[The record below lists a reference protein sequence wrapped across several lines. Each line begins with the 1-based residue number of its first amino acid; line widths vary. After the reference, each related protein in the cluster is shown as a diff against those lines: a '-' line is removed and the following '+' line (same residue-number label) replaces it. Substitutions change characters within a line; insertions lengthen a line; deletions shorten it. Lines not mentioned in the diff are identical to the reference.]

1 MSILVKNNIHWV
13 GQRDWEVRDFHGT
26 EYKTLRGSSY
36 NSYLIREGKNV
47 LIDTV
52 DHKFSREF
60 VQNLRSEIDL
70 DAIDY
75 IVINHAEE
83 DHAGALTE
91 LMSYIPNTPIY
102 CTTNAI
108 DSINGHHHHPEWN
121 FHTVKT
127 GDSLDIGNGKQLIF
141 VETPML
147 HWPDSMMTY
156 MTGDAVLFSNDAFG
170 QHYCDERLFNDE
182 VDQAELFEQCQ
193 RYYANILTPFSRL
206 VTPKI
211 TEILGFNLP
220 VDMIATSH
228 GVVWRE
234 NPTQIVELYLKWA
247 ADYQEDRITIFYDTM
262 SNNTR
267 MMADAIAQGIN
278 EVDPNVAVKIFNV
291 ARSDKND
298 ILTNVFRSKG
308 VLVGTSTM
316 NNVMMPKIA
325 GLVEEMTGL
334 RFRNKRAS
342 AFGSHGWSGGA
353 VDRLSTRLQDAG
365 FEMSMSLKAK
375 WRPDIDALEICRQH
389 GREIARQWALAPLPD
404 ATVKTPNSRKPAPVR
419 LPRRRISA
427 RGCSAAFASG
437 FTTRNWANRCR
448 TSHQGHRGAMYRTTS
463 CALNVHWVKTSL
475 TNWVRR
481 QNEQRDRDHRLGLCR
496 PPAGEKYPQ
505 TGHERAADAYRCR
518 QHGRVQQ
525 AGFKPCH

>member
-1 MSILVKNNIHWV
+1 MAIHVKNNVHWV

-26 EYKTLRGSSY
+26 EYKTLLGSSY
-36 NSYLIREGKNV
+36 NSYLIREEKNV

-60 VQNLRSEIDL
+60 VQHLQTQIDL
-70 DAIDY
+70 NDIDY

-91 LMSYIPNTPIY
+91 LMSHIPDTPIY
-102 CTTNAI
+102 CTENAI

-121 FHTVKT
+121 FNVVKT
-127 GDSLDIGNGKQLIF
+127 GDTLDIGNGKQLIF

-147 HWPDSMMTY
+147 HWPDSMMSY
-156 MTGDAVLFSNDAFG
+156 LTGDAILFSNDAFG

-182 VDQAELFEQCQ
+182 VDQTELFDQCQ

-228 GVVWRE
+228 GVVWRD
-234 NPTQIVELYLKWA
+234 NPTQIVEWYLKWA

-278 EVDPNVAVKIFNV
+278 ETDPNVMVKIFNV

-298 ILTNVFRSKG
+298 IITNVFRSKG
-308 VLVGTSTM
+308 VLAGSSTM
-316 NNVMMPKIA
+316 NNVMMPKVAAI
-325 GLVEEMTGL
+325 LEELTGL
-334 RFRNKRAS
+334 RFRNKKAA
-342 AFGSHGWSGGA
+342 AFGSYGWNGGA
-353 VDRLSTRLQDAG
+353 VDRVQTRLMDAG
-365 FEMSMSLKAK
+365 FETSIALKAK
-375 WRPDIDALEICRQH
+375 WRPDMDTLEVCRQY
-389 GREIARQWALAPLPD
+389 GRDVARQWATDTLPAVTRPAAP
-404 ATVKTPNSRKPAPVR
+404 KPAPVVATS
-419 LPRRRISA
+419 P
-427 RGCSAAFASG
+427 AAPAVNDTDNNAG
-437 FTTRNWANRCR
+437 NK
-448 TSHQGHRGAMYRTTS
+448 TTS
-463 CALNVHWVKTSL
+463 DTVTNSVTEPAEQNLGPCMQCSVCQWIYDPLKGEPLQGVEPGTPWSCVRDGFLCPECSL
-475 TNWVRR
+475 GKDVFDVLAS
-481 QNEQRDRDHRLGLCR
+481 E
-496 PPAGEKYPQ
+496 
-505 TGHERAADAYRCR
+505 AA
-518 QHGRVQQ
+518 
-525 AGFKPCH
+525 